1 MKLSYIK
8 ASNETLLDPFSAAWS
23 APERHDVDLFQTPI
37 EMVKHL
43 SPFMALSRDHGKI
56 DHLTF
61 KIAHNEKT
69 ANIYVSW
76 KDDTRDDSI
85 ADLNQ
90 FIDSLAVMFPMT
102 DTANSVTMGDADNP
116 VNMWFWRA
124 DKEQAYDVIA
134 HGFGTS
140 QRRDGDALGLSVSSH
155 HKNGRWH
162 VVFQRSMRT
171 NMISSRQ
178 VAFKPG
184 GISGIAF
191 AVWDG
196 SNKDRSAQKSFSGN
210 WLPFEVDA

>member
-8 ASNETLLDPFSAAWS
+8 AKNEILLNPFAGEWS
-23 APERHDVDLFQTPI
+23 SVEEHAVDLYQTPI
-37 EMVKHL
+37 AMVQHL
-43 SPFMALSRDHGKI
+43 SPFMALSQDHGKI
-56 DHLTF
+56 DHLKF

-69 ANIYVSW
+69 ASVYVSW
-76 KDDTRDDSI
+76 KDESRDDKI
-85 ADLNQ
+85 EDLNQ

-102 DTANSVTMGDADNP
+102 PTANSATMGDADNP
-116 VNMWFWRA
+116 VNAWFWRA
-124 DKEQAYDVIA
+124 DKAQAFDVIA

-140 QRRDGDALGLSVSSH
+140 QRRDGSTHGLSVTSQYRD
-155 HKNGRWH
+155 GRWH

-178 VAFKPG
+178 VSFKPG
-184 GISGIAF
+184 AISGIAF